1 MTATESRPMPCEPDE
16 LRSLFLFEA
25 LTDDQLAV
33 LCSNGHIQHYEPGP
47 ICVEGEPATCFY
59 VLIEGELTMSKLS
72 GGQDIETNRTSQRG
86 VYCGAWR
93 AFTGGKQKSYD
104 ASVHVTKPSRF
115 FVMDAPVFAQFM
127 RDQFPMAVHLLDG
140 IAVGTDRTRRIID
153 NREKLLALGR
163 LSAGLTHQLNN
174 PAAAISRSAADLR
187 ERVANMRHKLAMLAD
202 GTITP
207 EALSALVRLQE
218 RVAEQV
224 AKSAAPGSG
233 QHLSALET
241 SDREDAVGD
250 WLEAHGIDGG
260 WDIAPTFVEGG
271 VDTDWLERI
280 SAVTEELASTSLE
293 QAIRWIN
300 YTIESELLMNQ
311 ILEASKRISALVA
324 DAKQYSQMDRAPFQ
338 VTNVHD
344 LLRST
349 LVMFADRLTK
359 DAAKGADN
367 DRVITVVKDFDQ
379 TLPEIPCYPGDLN
392 QVWTNIID
400 NAIAAMRDTGGTL
413 TIRTCAEGDNLA
425 RIEICDTG
433 PGIPE
438 DVREH
443 IFEPFFTTKPFGEG
457 TGLGL
462 DLAFNIVVK
471 KHRGDLRVESV
482 PGDTRFI
489 VLLPLTAPAADVAAT
504 DLDDADED
512 LTVPE

>member
-1 MTATESRPMPCEPDE
+1 MTDKMPCKPDE
-16 LRSLFLFEA
+16 LRTLFLFEA
-25 LTDDQLAV
+25 LTDEQLAV
-33 LCSNGHIQHYEPGP
+33 LCTNGHVQDYQPGP

-59 VLIEGELTMSKLS
+59 VLIDGELTMSKLS

-104 ASVHVTKPSRF
+104 ASVHVTQPSRF

-174 PAAAISRSAADLR
+174 PAAATARAAADLR
-187 ERVANMRHKLAMLAD
+187 DRIAGMRGKLVMLAD
-202 GTITP
+202 GTVTA
-207 EALSALVRLQE
+207 EAMRALVRLQQQ
-218 RVAEQV
+218 VADQV
-224 AKSAAPGSG
+224 AKSTT
-233 QHLSALET
+233 QHLSSIET
-241 SDREDAVGD
+241 TDREDAVGE
-250 WLEAHGIDGG
+250 WLEDHGIDGG

-271 VDTDWLERI
+271 VDTDWLDRI
-280 SAVTEELASTSLE
+280 SAVTDELATTSLE

-311 ILEASKRISALVA
+311 IAEASKRISALVA

-338 VTNVHD
+338 VADVHD

-349 LVMFADRLTK
+349 LAIFADRLSK
-359 DAAKGADN
+359 DASKEPGA
-367 DRVITVVKDFDQ
+367 VTVVKEFDQ
-379 TLPEIPCYPGDLN
+379 SLPEIPCYPGDLN

-400 NAIAAMRDTGGTL
+400 NAIAAMRDKGGTL
-413 TIRTCAEGDNLA
+413 TIRTCREGDSMA
-425 RIEICDTG
+425 RVEICDSG

-438 DVREH
+438 DIREH

-471 KHRGDLRVESV
+471 KHRGDIRVESV

-489 VLLPLTAPAADVAAT
+489 VLLPLDPPPTADAVAV
-504 DLDDADED
+504 DLDADED
-512 LTVPE
+512 LATPE

>member
-1 MTATESRPMPCEPDE
+1 MTATTPCEPDE

-25 LTDDQLAV
+25 LSDEQLAV
-33 LCSNGHIQHYEPGP
+33 LCTNGHIQQYEPGP

-59 VLIEGELTMSKLS
+59 VLIDGELMMSKLS

-93 AFTGGKQKSYD
+93 AFTGGNQKSYD

-174 PAAAISRSAADLR
+174 PAAAISRAAADLR
-187 ERVANMRHKLAMLAD
+187 GRVAGMRHKLAMLAD

-207 EALSALVRLQE
+207 EVLSALVRLQE

-224 AKSAAPGSG
+224 AKSASL
-233 QHLSALET
+233 HLSALET

-250 WLEAHGIDGG
+250 WLDDHGIDGG

-271 VDTDWLERI
+271 IDTDWLERI
-280 SAVTEELASTSLE
+280 SAVSEELAAGSLE
-293 QAIRWIN
+293 QAIRWID
-300 YTIESELLMNQ
+300 YTIESELLINQ

-338 VTNVHD
+338 VANVHD
-344 LLRST
+344 LLHST

-359 DAAKGADN
+359 DGNKDADK
-367 DRVITVVKDFDQ
+367 DTPAITLVKDFDRS
-379 TLPEIPCYPGDLN
+379 LPEIPCYPADLN

-400 NAIAAMRDTGGTL
+400 NALAAMRDKGGTL
-413 TIRTCAEGDNLA
+413 TVRTCRYGDNMA
-425 RIEICDTG
+425 RVEICDTG
-433 PGIPE
+433 PGIPA
-438 DVREH
+438 DIREH

-471 KHRGDLRVESV
+471 KHRGDIRVESV

-489 VLLPLTAPAADVAAT
+489 VLLPLEPPVVDVTAVDI
-504 DLDDADED
+504 DADED
-512 LTVPE
+512 AAAAE

>member
-1 MTATESRPMPCEPDE
+1 MTATTPCEPDE

-25 LTDDQLAV
+25 LTDEQLAV
-33 LCSNGHIQHYEPGP
+33 LCANGCIEEYQPGP

-59 VLIEGELTMSKLS
+59 VLIEGELAMSKLS

-86 VYCGAWR
+86 VYAGAWR
-93 AFTGGKQKSYD
+93 AFTGGKQKTYD

-174 PAAAISRSAADLR
+174 PAAAISRAASDLR

-207 EALSALVRLQE
+207 EALSALVHLQE

-224 AKSAAPGSG
+224 AKSGSPGG

-250 WLEAHGIDGG
+250 WLEDHGIDGG

-280 SAVTEELASTSLE
+280 STVTDELASATLE

-324 DAKQYSQMDRAPFQ
+324 DAKQYSQLDRAPFQ
-338 VTNVHD
+338 VANVHD
-344 LLRST
+344 LLHST

-359 DAAKGADN
+359 DGSKDGSKDGKAINLVKEW
-367 DRVITVVKDFDQ
+367 DRS
-379 TLPEIPCYPGDLN
+379 LPEIPCYPGDLN

-400 NAIAAMRDTGGTL
+400 NALAAMRDQGGTL
-413 TIRTCAEGDNLA
+413 TVRTCRYGDNMA
-425 RIEICDTG
+425 RVEICDTG
-433 PGIPE
+433 PGVPAEI
-438 DVREH
+438 REH

-489 VLLPLTAPAADVAAT
+489 VLLPLEKPPVPDAAAVDDD
-504 DLDDADED
+504 DLDGAD
-512 LTVPE
+512 PE

>member
-1 MTATESRPMPCEPDE
+1 MTPTPPLGPPCDPDE
-16 LRSLFLFEA
+16 LRTLFLFES
-25 LTDDQLAV
+25 LTDEQLAV
-33 LCSNGHIQHYEPGP
+33 LCSNGQIENYQPGP

-59 VLIEGELTMSKLS
+59 VLIDGELTMSKLS

-174 PAAAISRSAADLR
+174 PAAATARAAAELR
-187 ERVANMRHKLAMLAD
+187 GRVAGMRQKLAMLAN
-202 GTITP
+202 GTFTP
-207 EALSALVRLQE
+207 DALRALVRMQQE
-218 RVAEQV
+218 VVEQV
-224 AKSAAPGSG
+224 AKSAS
-233 QHLSALET
+233 QELSAIEAT
-241 SDREDAVGD
+241 DREDAVGE
-250 WLEAHGIDGG
+250 WLEDHGVDDA

-271 VDTDWLERI
+271 IDTDWLERI
-280 SAVTEELASTSLE
+280 CAEADELASASLAG
-293 QAIRWIN
+293 AIHWFN
-300 YTIESELLMNQ
+300 YTVEIELLLNQ
-311 ILEASKRISALVA
+311 IAEASKRISALVA
-324 DAKQYSQMDRAPFQ
+324 DAKQYSQMDRAPYQ
-338 VTNVHD
+338 VVDVHE

-349 LVMFADRLTK
+349 LSMFADRLSK
-359 DAAKGADN
+359 DAPKDSQAPKA
-367 DRVITVVKDFDQ
+367 ITVVKELDKS
-379 TLPEIPCYPGDLN
+379 LPEIPCYPGDLN

-400 NAIAAMRDTGGTL
+400 NAIAAMGDQGGTL
-413 TIRTCAEGDNLA
+413 TIRTCREGEKMA
-425 RIEICDTG
+425 RVEICDTG

-438 DVREH
+438 DVRQH
-443 IFEPFFTTKPFGEG
+443 IFEPFFTTKPVGEG

-489 VLLPLTAPAADVAAT
+489 VLLPLEAAPIV
-504 DLDDADED
+504 DDSA
-512 LTVPE
+512 PEE

>member
-1 MTATESRPMPCEPDE
+1 MTSKMPCEPDE

-25 LTDDQLAV
+25 LTDEQLGL
-33 LCSNGHIQHYEPGP
+33 LCSDGHIETYQPGP
-47 ICVEGEPATCFY
+47 ICVEGDPATCFY

-86 VYCGAWR
+86 VYCGAWK
-93 AFTGGKQKSYD
+93 AFTGQPQQSYD

-115 FVMDAPVFAQFM
+115 FVMDAPVFAKFM
-127 RDQFPMAVHLLDG
+127 KDQFPMAVHLLDG
-140 IAVGTDRTRRIID
+140 IAVGQARTRRIID

-174 PAAAISRSAADLR
+174 PAAAIARAADELR
-187 ERVANMRHKLAMLAD
+187 GRIARMRSKLAMLAD
-202 GTITP
+202 GTVNPRT
-207 EALSALVRLQE
+207 LNGLVRLQE
-218 RVAEQV
+218 AVTEQV
-224 AKSAAPGSG
+224 AKSAS
-233 QHLSALET
+233 QHLSAIET
-241 SDREDAVGD
+241 ADREDAIGD
-250 WLEAHGIDGG
+250 WLDDHGIEGG

-271 VDTDWLERI
+271 IDTDWLERI
-280 SAVTEELASTSLE
+280 AAAAEELEASTSLDE
-293 QAIRWIN
+293 AIRWIS

-311 ILEASKRISALVA
+311 ISEASKRISALVA

-338 VTNVHD
+338 VADVHE

-349 LVMFADRLTK
+349 LSMFADRLSK
-359 DAAKGADN
+359 DASKDTKAVT
-367 DRVITVVKDFDQ
+367 VIKDFDKS
-379 TLPEIPCYPGDLN
+379 LPEIPCYPGDLN

-400 NAIAAMRDTGGTL
+400 NAIAAMRDEGGTL
-413 TIRTCAEGDNLA
+413 TVRTCRDGESMA
-425 RIEICDTG
+425 RVEICDTG
-433 PGIPE
+433 PGVPE

-462 DLAFNIVVK
+462 DLAWNIVVK

-489 VLLPLTAPAADVAAT
+489 VLLPLEIAPVVDDVA
-504 DLDDADED
+504 
-512 LTVPE
+512 PEE

>member
-1 MTATESRPMPCEPDE
+1 MTTKLPCKPDE
-16 LRSLFLFEA
+16 LRTLFLFEA
-25 LTDDQLAV
+25 LTDEQLAV
-33 LCSNGHIQHYEPGP
+33 LCSQGHIENYQPGP

-59 VLIEGELTMSKLS
+59 VLIDGELIMTKLS

-93 AFTGGKQKSYD
+93 AFTGGKQKNHD

-174 PAAAISRSAADLR
+174 PAAATARAAAELR
-187 ERVANMRHKLAMLAD
+187 DRIAGMRHKLVMLAD
-202 GTITP
+202 GTVTP
-207 EALSALVRLQE
+207 EAMRALVRLQQE
-218 RVAEQV
+218 VADQV
-224 AKSAAPGSG
+224 AKSASE
-233 QHLSALET
+233 HLSPIET
-241 SDREDAVGD
+241 ADKEDAVGE
-250 WLEAHGIDGG
+250 WLEDHEVSDG
-260 WDIAPTFVEGG
+260 WDIAPAFVEGG
-271 VDTDWLERI
+271 IDADWLERV
-280 SAVTEELASTSLE
+280 SAATDDIPSACL
-293 QAIRWIN
+293 QDAIRWLH
-300 YTIESELLMNQ
+300 YTIESEQLMNQ
-311 ILEASKRISALVA
+311 IMEASKRISVLVA

-338 VTNVHD
+338 VANVHE

-349 LVMFADRLTK
+349 LAIFADRLTK
-359 DAAKGADN
+359 DGTKDGHKDIKA
-367 DRVITVVKDFDQ
+367 ITVVKEFDQ
-379 TLPEIPCYPGDLN
+379 SIPEIPCYPGDLN

-413 TIRTCAEGDNLA
+413 TLRTCRDGENMI
-425 RIEICDTG
+425 RVEICDTG
-433 PGIPE
+433 PGVPE
-438 DVREH
+438 DIREH

-471 KHRGDLRVESV
+471 KHRGDVRVESV

-489 VLLPLTAPAADVAAT
+489 VLLPLEVPPTVDSVDAALPD
-504 DLDDADED
+504 
-512 LTVPE
+512 